1 MTNEL
6 SPPGAMAQESIEPL
20 LMNLVNSDPKKFL
33 FFFKLLRGR
42 SPSEAER
49 ACASVLG
56 LNERATSSQAILS
69 WTSYETYFDLLLDP
83 DFLPFEQIKRAALLL
98 REHDH
103 RFFAKFTSHV
113 DHLKSWDT
121 GSLLRALDLLE
132 TMADYGVL
140 FSWLRSLINHESE
153 NVRSKA
159 VKLMCKVSPSKL
171 VVARQLE
178 SDEPR
183 VRANAV
189 EALWFS
195 EDPDRTDVFRKALL
209 DQAQRVVVNA
219 LIGLHYQG
227 QEDAMAKLLQLSKH
241 ASEAFRI
248 AAVWAFR
255 FLNDARAIPALEL
268 LQQDESETVREKA
281 RIALASLLESGGP
294 SIT

>member
-1 MTNEL
+1 MKRT
-6 SPPGAMAQESIEPL
+6 SI
-20 LMNLVNSDPKKFL
+20 
-33 FFFKLLRGR
+33 
-42 SPSEAER
+42 
-49 ACASVLG
+49 C
-56 LNERATSSQAILS
+56 
-69 WTSYETYFDLLLDP
+69 LLDP

-103 RFFAKFTSHV
+103 RFFAKFTSHA
-113 DHLKSWDT
+113 DQLKNRDT
-121 GSLLRALDLLE
+121 VGLLRALDLLE
-132 TMADYGVL
+132 AMADYGVL

-178 SDEPR
+178 SDESR

-195 EDPDRTDVFRKALL
+195 EDPDRTEVFRRALL

-219 LIGLHYQG
+219 IVGLYYQG
-227 QEDAMAKLLQLSKH
+227 QEDAMAKLVQLSKH

-248 AAVWAFR
+248 AAIWGFG
-255 FLNDARAIPALEL
+255 FLKDARAIPALES
-268 LQQDESETVREKA
+268 LQQDESESVREKA
-281 RIALASLLESGGP
+281 RIALAGLLEAKEP
-294 SIT
+294 SVS